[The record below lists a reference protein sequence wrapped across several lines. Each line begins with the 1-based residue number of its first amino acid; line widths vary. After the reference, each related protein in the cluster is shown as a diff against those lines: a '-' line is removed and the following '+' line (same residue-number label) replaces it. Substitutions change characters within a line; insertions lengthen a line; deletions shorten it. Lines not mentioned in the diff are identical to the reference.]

1 LFCFQVSSS
10 THLETF
16 RFQAFFVFVSPQFD
30 FMISYIFFLSDYS
43 EDHLENGH
51 IFEKIIV
58 AGWGKTRHDQEMLTE
73 ANGVYVP
80 TPQLQKLNQNYVNT
94 DNISL

>member
-1 LFCFQVSSS
+1 MNDIAIIMLTERVEFNDNVK
-10 THLETF
+10 
-16 RFQAFFVFVSPQFD
+16 P
-30 FMISYIFFLSDYS
+30 ISLPRDYS

-58 AGWGKTRHDQEMLTE
+58 AGWGKTRHDQEILTE